1 MEFSS
6 AISMEKYATNRS
18 LMHSIRFLLP
28 RWKINYYLCRKPC
41 VVELLIVGESVR
53 AGKRLRDK
61 SARVLHGNTVI
72 ELSNSN

>member
-18 LMHSIRFLLP
+18 LMHSIRFLLHYSFFP
-28 RWKINYYLCRKPC
+28 AGRLTIIYVGGAC
-41 VVELLIVGESVR
+41 VIELLIVGESAR

-61 SARVLHGNTVI
+61 FARVLHGT
-72 ELSNSN
+72 LSPS